1 MVVLINSGSA
11 SASEIVAGALQ
22 DHNRAIIIGTTSF
35 GKGLVQTF
43 TQINKRA
50 AVKFTTAKYY
60 TPSGRSINGKGIEPD
75 IFIENAKVEYTE
87 KEKKDSAFNE
97 SSIKSYL
104 KKYNN
109 EDKVDAKLV
118 DAAEKIDDYKMSEK
132 YKKDYQY
139 ARAYDLIR
147 GLIIREKKS
156 K

>member
-1 MVVLINSGSA
+1 MDNKSFNFEIEDKEKYVLSKIYKPTK
-11 SASEIVAGALQ
+11 IP
-22 DHNRAIIIGTTSF
+22 
-35 GKGLVQTF
+35 
-43 TQINKRA
+43 TQILYHN
-50 AVKFTTAKYY
+50 
-60 TPSGRSINGKGIEPD
+60 
-75 IFIENAKVEYTE
+75 IFIENAKVEYAE

-109 EDKVDAKLV
+109 EDKVDSKPTDL
-118 DAAEKIDDYKMSEK
+118 AEKIDDYKMSEK

>member
-1 MVVLINSGSA
+1 MLFFRTDFWF
-11 SASEIVAGALQ
+11 E
-22 DHNRAIIIGTTSF
+22 H
-35 GKGLVQTF
+35 
-43 TQINKRA
+43 
-50 AVKFTTAKYY
+50 
-60 TPSGRSINGKGIEPD
+60 
-75 IFIENAKVEYTE
+75 IFIENAKVEYAE

-109 EDKVDAKLV
+109 EDKVDSKPTDL
-118 DAAEKIDDYKMSEK
+118 AEKIDDYKMSEK